1 MFTNKYGDLFR
12 GKIIGSQIKNCFAY
26 QYVEQSLLIALNLG
40 NMYKNIFFKIKKD
53 LLPGQVSWYIDLFI
67 N

>member
-26 QYVEQSLLIALNLG
+26 QYVEQSLLIALNLA
-40 NMYKNIFFKIKKD
+40 NMYKNI
-53 LLPGQVSWYIDLFI
+53 
-67 N
+67 